1 MTRRTA
7 RAALAT
13 ALVLMLIAGVAAM
26 KWPAVQG
33 RIHAV
38 AYFDSSN
45 GIFVGDDVV
54 ILGVKVGQI
63 DNIEPQPDRAKISFS
78 FSSKYKVPAD
88 VDAVILSPKL
98 ITSRAVQLTPA
109 YSSGPTLRDGAVIAQ
124 DRTAVPI
131 EFDDLRGELEKLSKS
146 LQPATPGGVSPFGE
160 FINTTAENLRG
171 QGTQMRRT
179 LTELSQAVSAVGDHS
194 GDVFGTMKH
203 LATLVSALHDS
214 ADLMRQLN
222 TNLAAV
228 TALLTDD
235 PEAIGRA
242 VTDLDTAVSDVTT
255 FIADNRNA
263 LSTTTGTLASISKAL
278 VGSLDDIKQAL
289 HVLPNVVQNF
299 VNIYDPAHGAIT
311 GILGL
316 NNFANPITFLCGAIE
331 AASRLNNADS
341 AKLCVQYLA
350 PIVKNRQY
358 NFLPFGMNPVVNAK
372 ARPNEVTYSEDSL
385 RPDFR
390 PPAAPDVATQA
401 EEPTSNNPEAGLSG
415 LLIPPGGAR

>member
-13 ALVLMLIAGVAAM
+13 ALVLMLIAGVVAM